1 MTAITHVSAGAAIGS
16 FMPHPAL
23 SVAAGFLSHLVLDF
37 IPHWD
42 PQVIPPKQAGFRKI
56 LGPILLVIDLS
67 AAALI
72 LVLLM
77 PYPTMFWGG
86 LIGGIVDLDNLIH
99 LLSRLGINVHV
110 AGSKWHNSSS
120 FLVGLITHGVT
131 TLIAW
136 YTLYVT
142 IFSYQ

>member
-16 FMPHPAL
+16 FMPNPIA
-23 SVAAGFLSHLVLDF
+23 SAGVGFLSHLLFDF

-42 PQVIPPKQAGFRKI
+42 PEVIPQKQAGFRKI
-56 LGPILLVIDLS
+56 LGPILLAIDLS
-67 AAALI
+67 VASVI
-72 LVLLM
+72 LVLLI

-86 LIGGIVDLDNLIH
+86 LIGGIVDLDNFMH
-99 LLSRLGINVHV
+99 LLSRFGIRVHEE
-110 AGSKWHNSSS
+110 GSKWHNPSS

-136 YTLYVT
+136 YILYVK
-142 IFSYQ
+142 IQ

>member
-16 FMPHPAL
+16 FMPSPITSAG
-23 SVAAGFLSHLVLDF
+23 VGFLSHLLLDF

-42 PQVIPPKQAGFRKI
+42 PKVIPPNQAGFRKI

-67 AAALI
+67 VAVLI
-72 LVLLM
+72 LVLLI

-86 LIGGIVDLDNLIH
+86 LIGGIVDLDNFMH

-110 AGSKWHNSSS
+110 EGSKWHNSSS
-120 FLVGLITHGVT
+120 FLVGLITQGVT
-131 TLIAW
+131 TFIAW
-136 YTLYVT
+136 YILYVK
-142 IFSYQ
+142 IQPLP